1 MGRALG
7 VGQALAALVPDLL
20 YQETPSRL
28 TCDVDD
34 VTV

>member
-1 MGRALG
+1 MDPGMTAPHIVMRA
-7 VGQALAALVPDLL
+7 PDLL